1 MKYFSF
7 RITLVCVKQNS
18 AFRSFLLTLIRFG
31 VNIIRICQPAGGDFM
46 NISSSL
52 ASLISVP
59 SDNIIYAVILFVI
72 GLVLIVKGGDVF
84 VDAATWIAEAT
95 GIPKFIIGA
104 TVVSFATTL
113 PELLVSSIA
122 AAKGQ
127 NDMAIGNAVGSVTAN
142 IGLIMSISV
151 LCMPAVI
158 KRSSVAL
165 KGSLMILAVAAL
177 FAFSY
182 DLDLN
187 LWQSI
192 IMIAIF
198 AVFMIENIISGK
210 KSLSADSGE
219 VEKTEHTGKQMALNI
234 VKFLIGAA
242 AVVVGA
248 DLLVDDGTVI
258 ARHLGVSEAIIG
270 VTIIAIGTSLPELVT
285 TLTAVA
291 KKQSELSIGNIIGAN
306 IIDLT
311 LILPICAFLSGGT
324 LTVGKQS
331 AFLDMPVCLLVIA
344 IAIIP
349 TLIFKKLSRWQGALM
364 VCIYIGYVAVLVTN
378 SSMHYLPF

>member
-1 MKYFSF
+1 
-7 RITLVCVKQNS
+7 
-18 AFRSFLLTLIRFG
+18 
-31 VNIIRICQPAGGDFM
+31 M

-113 PELLVSSIA
+113 PERLVSSIA

-248 DLLVDDGTVI
+248 DLLVDDGTV
-258 ARHLGVSEAIIG
+258 SEAIIG

>member
-1 MKYFSF
+1 
-7 RITLVCVKQNS
+7 
-18 AFRSFLLTLIRFG
+18 
-31 VNIIRICQPAGGDFM
+31 
-46 NISSSL
+46 
-52 ASLISVP
+52 
-59 SDNIIYAVILFVI
+59 
-72 GLVLIVKGGDVF
+72 
-84 VDAATWIAEAT
+84 
-95 GIPKFIIGA
+95 
-104 TVVSFATTL
+104 
-113 PELLVSSIA
+113 
-122 AAKGQ
+122 
-127 NDMAIGNAVGSVTAN
+127 MAIGNAVGSVTAN

-198 AVFMIENIISGK
+198 AVFMIENIIFRPK
-210 KSLSADSGE
+210 NLSPPIPARLR
-219 VEKTEHTGKQMALNI
+219 KWEHTGKQMALNI

-331 AFLDMPVCLLVIA
+331 RFLICRFA
-344 IAIIP
+344 
-349 TLIFKKLSRWQGALM
+349 
-364 VCIYIGYVAVLVTN
+364 C
-378 SSMHYLPF
+378 SS

>member
-1 MKYFSF
+1 
-7 RITLVCVKQNS
+7 
-18 AFRSFLLTLIRFG
+18 
-31 VNIIRICQPAGGDFM
+31 
-46 NISSSL
+46 
-52 ASLISVP
+52 
-59 SDNIIYAVILFVI
+59 
-72 GLVLIVKGGDVF
+72 
-84 VDAATWIAEAT
+84 
-95 GIPKFIIGA
+95 
-104 TVVSFATTL
+104 
-113 PELLVSSIA
+113 
-122 AAKGQ
+122 
-127 NDMAIGNAVGSVTAN
+127 
-142 IGLIMSISV
+142 
-151 LCMPAVI
+151 MPAVI

-165 KGSLMILAVAAL
+165 KGSLMSLAVAAL
-177 FAFSY
+177 IAFSY

-331 AFLDMPVCLLVIA
+331 AFLDMPICLLVIA

>member
-1 MKYFSF
+1 
-7 RITLVCVKQNS
+7 
-18 AFRSFLLTLIRFG
+18 
-31 VNIIRICQPAGGDFM
+31 M

-158 KRSSVAL
+158 KRSSVAI

-198 AVFMIENIISGK
+198 AVFMIPGK

>member
-1 MKYFSF
+1 M
-7 RITLVCVKQNS
+7 
-18 AFRSFLLTLIRFG
+18 
-31 VNIIRICQPAGGDFM
+31 
-46 NISSSL
+46 
-52 ASLISVP
+52 
-59 SDNIIYAVILFVI
+59 
-72 GLVLIVKGGDVF
+72 
-84 VDAATWIAEAT
+84 
-95 GIPKFIIGA
+95 
-104 TVVSFATTL
+104 
-113 PELLVSSIA
+113 
-122 AAKGQ
+122 
-127 NDMAIGNAVGSVTAN
+127 
-142 IGLIMSISV
+142 
-151 LCMPAVI
+151 CMPAVI

-219 VEKTEHTGKQMALNI
+219 VEKMEHTGKQMALNI

-364 VCIYIGYVAVLVTN
+364 LCIYIGYVAVLVTN

>member
-1 MKYFSF
+1 M
-7 RITLVCVKQNS
+7 
-18 AFRSFLLTLIRFG
+18 
-31 VNIIRICQPAGGDFM
+31 
-46 NISSSL
+46 
-52 ASLISVP
+52 
-59 SDNIIYAVILFVI
+59 
-72 GLVLIVKGGDVF
+72 
-84 VDAATWIAEAT
+84 
-95 GIPKFIIGA
+95 
-104 TVVSFATTL
+104 
-113 PELLVSSIA
+113 
-122 AAKGQ
+122 
-127 NDMAIGNAVGSVTAN
+127 
-142 IGLIMSISV
+142 
-151 LCMPAVI
+151 CMPAVI

-192 IMIAIF
+192 IMIVIF

-364 VCIYIGYVAVLVTN
+364 LCIYIGYVAVLVTN

>member
-1 MKYFSF
+1 
-7 RITLVCVKQNS
+7 
-18 AFRSFLLTLIRFG
+18 
-31 VNIIRICQPAGGDFM
+31 
-46 NISSSL
+46 
-52 ASLISVP
+52 
-59 SDNIIYAVILFVI
+59 
-72 GLVLIVKGGDVF
+72 
-84 VDAATWIAEAT
+84 
-95 GIPKFIIGA
+95 
-104 TVVSFATTL
+104 
-113 PELLVSSIA
+113 
-122 AAKGQ
+122 
-127 NDMAIGNAVGSVTAN
+127 
-142 IGLIMSISV
+142 
-151 LCMPAVI
+151 MPAVI

-219 VEKTEHTGKQMALNI
+219 VEKMEHTGKQMALNI

-344 IAIIP
+344 ISIIP

>member
-1 MKYFSF
+1 
-7 RITLVCVKQNS
+7 
-18 AFRSFLLTLIRFG
+18 
-31 VNIIRICQPAGGDFM
+31 M

-210 KSLSADSGE
+210 KSLSGE

-364 VCIYIGYVAVLVTN
+364 LCIYIGYVAVLVTN

>member
-1 MKYFSF
+1 
-7 RITLVCVKQNS
+7 
-18 AFRSFLLTLIRFG
+18 
-31 VNIIRICQPAGGDFM
+31 
-46 NISSSL
+46 
-52 ASLISVP
+52 
-59 SDNIIYAVILFVI
+59 
-72 GLVLIVKGGDVF
+72 
-84 VDAATWIAEAT
+84 
-95 GIPKFIIGA
+95 
-104 TVVSFATTL
+104 
-113 PELLVSSIA
+113 
-122 AAKGQ
+122 
-127 NDMAIGNAVGSVTAN
+127 
-142 IGLIMSISV
+142 
-151 LCMPAVI
+151 
-158 KRSSVAL
+158 
-165 KGSLMILAVAAL
+165 MILAVAAL

>member
-1 MKYFSF
+1 M
-7 RITLVCVKQNS
+7 
-18 AFRSFLLTLIRFG
+18 
-31 VNIIRICQPAGGDFM
+31 
-46 NISSSL
+46 
-52 ASLISVP
+52 
-59 SDNIIYAVILFVI
+59 YA
-72 GLVLIVKGGDVF
+72 
-84 VDAATWIAEAT
+84 T
-95 GIPKFIIGA
+95 
-104 TVVSFATTL
+104 
-113 PELLVSSIA
+113 
-122 AAKGQ
+122 
-127 NDMAIGNAVGSVTAN
+127 
-142 IGLIMSISV
+142 
-151 LCMPAVI
+151 VI